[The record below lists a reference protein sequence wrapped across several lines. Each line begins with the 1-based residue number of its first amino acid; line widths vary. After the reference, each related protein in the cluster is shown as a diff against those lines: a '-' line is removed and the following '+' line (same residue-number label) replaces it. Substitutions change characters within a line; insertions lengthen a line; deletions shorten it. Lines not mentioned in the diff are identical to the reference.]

1 MARRRRNSSSGLD
14 AWPGYV
20 DALSTLLM
28 VITFV
33 LLVFVLAQA
42 FLSVALSK
50 RQQVLE
56 QLNHQMAEI
65 SQMLGLEQAK
75 NKTLELRVATLGST
89 LGALTSERD
98 TLKGQLDGARKL
110 TTDQQAQ
117 VATLDQQLE
126 QLRAQ
131 MTAIAAALDISQKN
145 LADRDA
151 KIADLGLKLNVA
163 LADRVN
169 QLKRYRSEFFGRLS
183 EVLKN
188 RPGIRVVGDRF
199 VFQSEVLF
207 PPGSADLST
216 QGAAELDKF
225 ASALAGIAKEIPP
238 DVPWIL
244 RVDGHADH
252 DPISNT
258 RFASNWELSSA
269 RAISVVKL
277 LIARGIPAD
286 RLAATGFADTQ
297 PLEAGHSADAY
308 AKNRRI
314 EMRLTD
320 R

>member
-1 MARRRRNSSSGLD
+1 MARRRRNHGSGLD

-56 QLNHQMAEI
+56 QLNHQMAEL

-75 NKTLELRVATLGST
+75 NKSLELRVATLGTT
-89 LGALTSERD
+89 LGTLTSERD
-98 TLKGQLDGARKL
+98 TLRGQLDSAQKL
-110 TTDQQAQ
+110 TTDQAAQ
-117 VATLDQQLE
+117 VATLDQQLD

-131 MTAIAAALDISQKN
+131 MTAIAQALDISQKT

-151 KIADLGLKLNVA
+151 KIADLGNKLNIA

-169 QLKRYRSEFFGRLS
+169 ELKRYRSEFFGKLS

-207 PPGSADLST
+207 PPGSAELSP
-216 QGAAELDKF
+216 QGTVELDKF
-225 ASALAGIAKEIPP
+225 ATALRDISKEIPA
-238 DVPWIL
+238 DLPWIL

-252 DPISNT
+252 DPISST
-258 RFASNWELSSA
+258 RFASNWELSAA

-277 LIARGIPAD
+277 LIARGIPAN

-297 PLEAGHSADAY
+297 PLDAGHTAEAY